1 MTPFKELERLG
12 QSPRAGHKALL
23 RKVTVLFRLL
33 ASSTFVGYQ
42 TPPNNNI
49 RSMTA
54 NPGGAI
60 EADLTTVK
68 AGVLKPNEPYEASPG
83 RKIGEYLTI
92 ALRKSHTFLMK

>member
-1 MTPFKELERLG
+1 
-12 QSPRAGHKALL
+12 
-23 RKVTVLFRLL
+23 
-33 ASSTFVGYQ
+33 
-42 TPPNNNI
+42 
-49 RSMTA
+49 MTA